1 MHIYKYKFTHIYNK
15 YICERNENITFV
27 TLLDCVCNL
36 IADKNHKIIVGCH
49 FSFLFIGPI
58 FLFSVTIS
66 LNNRKFV
73 VTTQKK
79 LKYDIGCDNAELP
92 FFHEAKMFNST
103 QHEN

>member
-1 MHIYKYKFTHIYNK
+1 MHTYKYKFTHIYNK

-58 FLFSVTIS
+58 FLFFRYYQSEQSKICSNNAKKAEIRYRMRQCGTSVFS
-66 LNNRKFV
+66 R
-73 VTTQKK
+73 
-79 LKYDIGCDNAELP
+79 
-92 FFHEAKMFNST
+92 S
-103 QHEN
+103 